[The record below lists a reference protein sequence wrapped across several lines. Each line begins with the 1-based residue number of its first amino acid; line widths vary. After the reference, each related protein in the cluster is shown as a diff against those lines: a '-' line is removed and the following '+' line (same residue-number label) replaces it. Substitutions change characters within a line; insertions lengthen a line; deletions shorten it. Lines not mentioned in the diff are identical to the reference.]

1 MSENKSSKAINF
13 IRKNVYYF
21 VFIVCLAILSVITIA
36 LVVTNERNQLDNG
49 GGNVIEK
56 PNEDDK
62 GNNNANDPGTQGGN
76 QGGNN
81 ESNQTPDEGNNN
93 ENNENNEN
101 NDNNGEQKP
110 VVSVIVFDL
119 PVNGTIIK
127 DYVSAGVVYN
137 QTLNLYSGHKAIDFA
152 GEEGTA
158 VKAVY
163 QGKVESIETSKLEGT
178 TLIIDH
184 GDGLKTVY
192 NSIEVN
198 ENLEVGQTVSKGDEL
213 GVISTNNKLEY
224 KDGAHLHFEV
234 LENGKKV
241 DPYKYLLIEEK

>member
-21 VFIVCLAILSVITIA
+21 VFLVCLAILSVITIA
-36 LVVTNERNQLDNG
+36 LVLTSNRNQLDN
-49 GGNVIEK
+49 NNDPVIEK
-56 PNEDDK
+56 PNENE
-62 GNNNANDPGTQGGN
+62 NNNGNENDGN
-76 QGGNN
+76 QSG
-81 ESNQTPDEGNNN
+81 
-93 ENNENNEN
+93 ENNENNG
-101 NDNNGEQKP
+101 NNGNENEENKGNENENEEQKP

-152 GEEGTA
+152 GAEGTL

-163 QGKVESIETSKLEGT
+163 QGKIESIETSNLEGT
-178 TLIIDH
+178 TLVIDH
-184 GDGLKTVY
+184 GNGLKTLY

-198 ENLEVGQTVSKGDEL
+198 ENLEVGQTLNKGDEL

-224 KDGAHLHFEV
+224 KDGPHLHFEV
-234 LENGKKV
+234 LENGKKI

>member
-1 MSENKSSKAINF
+1 MSENRSSKAINF

-21 VFIVCLAILSVITIA
+21 VFLVCLAILSVITIA
-36 LVVTNERNQLDNG
+36 LVLTSNRNQLDNNDG
-49 GGNVIEK
+49 PVIEQ
-56 PNEDDK
+56 PNENE
-62 GNNNANDPGTQGGN
+62 NNNNGNENNGN
-76 QGGNN
+76 QNG
-81 ESNQTPDEGNNN
+81 

-101 NDNNGEQKP
+101 NGNNNNENEEDEGNEKENEEQKP

-152 GEEGTA
+152 GAEGA
-158 VKAVY
+158 VVKAVY
-163 QGKVESIETSKLEGT
+163 QGKIESIETSNLEGT
-178 TLIIDH
+178 TLVIDH
-184 GDGLKTVY
+184 GNGLKSLY

-198 ENLEVGQTVSKGDEL
+198 ESLEVGQTLNKGDEI

-224 KDGAHLHFEV
+224 KDGPHLHFEV
-234 LENGKKV
+234 LENGKKI